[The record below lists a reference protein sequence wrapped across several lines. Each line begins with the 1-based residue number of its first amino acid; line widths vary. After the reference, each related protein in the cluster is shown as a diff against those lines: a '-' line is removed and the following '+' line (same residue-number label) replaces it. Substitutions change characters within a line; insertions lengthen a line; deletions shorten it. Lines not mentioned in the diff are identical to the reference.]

1 MKENTAHSTGML
13 YSMLGIPW
21 DHGLGPC
28 SRPPWLVGDTR
39 TPCRARLCSGGVA
52 ASRLEPAPTL
62 CSLFVF
68 CHPNTTQH
76 APRHCFVYVQ
86 MRACVNGGSCVY
98 TNTST
103 QVCMYL
109 VCYVRCGNGFA
120 LQKTRELQIVAVLG
134 DDTTGR
140 RFPSLLLCVYP
151 FLFFLFPFSYFY
163 VLAVLFLWFFLC
175 CCTNYI
181 RETNVS

>member
-1 MKENTAHSTGML
+1 MGWAL
-13 YSMLGIPW
+13 A
-21 DHGLGPC
+21 
-28 SRPPWLVGDTR
+28 LVHPGWWET
-39 TPCRARLCSGGVA
+39 RARPAEPVFA
-52 ASRLEPAPTL
+52 REVSRLEPAPTL

-151 FLFFLFPFSYFY
+151 FLFFCFLFRIFMCWRSFFCGFFY
-163 VLAVLFLWFFLC
+163 VVVQ
-175 CCTNYI
+175 TIYGKQTS
-181 RETNVS
+181 RNVARQHG